1 MIDLIKNINAVLKF
15 IRPAQLIPL
24 INNNIVFFKNLFVVC
39 TLTLYIYLKK
49 QYLIDENFI
58 FFDLYNLFFC
68 YVNDQ
73 EINKKICRKLGR
85 NKSYLFSLVYILK
98 NYNKFIT
105 DQSRIK
111 FLNFAFTINDL
122 YLVRTKDKIVN
133 EFFEFCVASYLEI
146 LDTTKNFD
154 EVMRIFKDTDIF
166 FYLTKSNSNEFL
178 NFLTD
183 TKALMILSKIA
194 YNINSYQFKSKVKLN
209 DDNIVIFKKLFNT
222 IRKQN
227 LNLNSPHFEKLRLN
241 RQNVMKMVND
251 ILDYLFGNY
260 SNSNLRELILLIWY
274 SGKLLENLYSSSIE
288 KNEFYNIL
296 DYLVNKIV
304 NKYYFKILDDILI
317 FSVDI
322 VNL

>member
-1 MIDLIKNINAVLKF
+1 ML
-15 IRPAQLIPL
+15 Q
-24 INNNIVFFKNLFVVC
+24 
-39 TLTLYIYLKK
+39 
-49 QYLIDENFI
+49 
-58 FFDLYNLFFC
+58 
-68 YVNDQ
+68 
-73 EINKKICRKLGR
+73 
-85 NKSYLFSLVYILK
+85 
-98 NYNKFIT
+98 
-105 DQSRIK
+105 
-111 FLNFAFTINDL
+111 
-122 YLVRTKDKIVN
+122 
-133 EFFEFCVASYLEI
+133 
-146 LDTTKNFD
+146 
-154 EVMRIFKDTDIF
+154 
-166 FYLTKSNSNEFL
+166 
-178 NFLTD
+178 
-183 TKALMILSKIA
+183 
-194 YNINSYQFKSKVKLN
+194 LN